1 MENEMKEIKLTV
13 SDKGRIEIDTKLEQI
28 PVAVAQKILDEAIAV
43 IVQTQ
48 IPEAQKHL
56 IIDNFLAAR
65 MWKIIAFTQLIV
77 TGILIFVFKV
87 GR

>member
-1 MENEMKEIKLTV
+1 MEHTIELSVADN
-13 SDKGRIEIDTKLEQI
+13 GRIEIKTKLKEI
-28 PVAVAQKILDEAIAV
+28 PVEVAQGLLDEAIAV

-48 IPEAQKHL
+48 IPEAQKRL
-56 IIDNFLAAR
+56 IINNFMAAR

-77 TGILIFVFKV
+77 TGILMIVFKV

>member
-1 MENEMKEIKLTV
+1 MEHTITLDVADN
-13 SDKGRIEIDTKLEQI
+13 GRIEIKTKLKEI
-28 PVAVAQKILDEAIAV
+28 PVEVAQRLLDEAIAV

-77 TGILIFVFKV
+77 TGILMIIFKV

>member
-1 MENEMKEIKLTV
+1 MENTITLDV
-13 SDKGRIEIDTKLEQI
+13 ADNGRIEIKTKLKEI
-28 PVAVAQKILDEAIAV
+28 PVEVAQRLLDEAIAV

-65 MWKIIAFTQLIV
+65 MWKTIAFTQLIV
-77 TGILIFVFKV
+77 TGILMIIFKV

>member
-1 MENEMKEIKLTV
+1 MENTITLDV
-13 SDKGRIEIDTKLEQI
+13 ADNGRIEIKTKLKEI
-28 PVAVAQKILDEAIAV
+28 PVEVAQRLLDEAIAV

-77 TGILIFVFKV
+77 TGILMIIFKV